1 MTEFAVWAPL
11 PERVRL
17 DVDGSLYPMNRS
29 DGGWWHADVDTQVD
43 ARYGFVLDDDATV
56 LPDPR
61 SPRQPDGVHERS
73 QLWQPAADGWTDDD
87 WQGRSIEG
95 RVIYELHIGT
105 FTPAGTFDSA
115 TEKLDYLVDLGV
127 EFVELMPV
135 NAFGGTHGWGY
146 DGVGWYA
153 VHEPYGGPDGLVRFV
168 DACHR
173 RGLGVLID
181 AVFNHLGPS
190 GNYLPRFG
198 PYLSS
203 GSNPWG
209 ESINISGEDADEVRR
224 YILDCALRWMRDF
237 HADGLRLDAAHALV
251 DTTAIHILEELS
263 GETDALAAELGR
275 PLSLIAESDLNDPRL
290 ITPRDRG
297 GYGMTAQWD
306 DDIHHAI
313 HTAVSGERQGY
324 YADFGSLETLAQTL
338 KYGYFHAGTYSS
350 FRHRRHG
357 RPLGTATIPAT
368 RLLAYTVTHDQVG
381 NRAVG
386 DRPSQTL
393 SFGQLA
399 VKAALALGSP
409 YTAMLFMGEEWGSS
423 SPFQFFSSHPE
434 PELAMATAEGRK
446 REFAEHGWDADEI
459 PDPQDPATFDRS
471 KLNWDEVD
479 DGDHRQVV
487 PSDVVLD
494 HEAVMSS
501 REFLY
506 DREQDPPSAGGLH
519 GRGQPRGPRANG
531 QPTPQ
536 GDPVHVHRDE
546 PRRDR
551 GPRLHLPLARRRP
564 HVPERRGDVA
574 RRHRSI
580 VPPGASTTTVRRATT
595 AVIRV
600 IVVKRCLRSTRL
612 MRLSKR
618 AARSVW
624 PWSRAWSRWRRRTG
638 RNSALVRK

>member
-1 MTEFAVWAPL
+1 MVEFAVWAPR
-11 PERVRL
+11 PQMVRL
-17 DVDGSLYPMNRS
+17 DVDGTLYPMDRS
-29 DGGWWHADVDTQVD
+29 DDGWWRTHVPDSAVRPD
-43 ARYGFVLDDDATV
+43 ALYGFALDDDPTV

-61 SPRQPDGVHERS
+61 SPRQPEGVHERS
-73 QLWQPAADGWTDDD
+73 QLWRPAVDAWTDGD

-95 RVIYELHIGT
+95 RVIYELHVGT
-105 FTPAGTFDSA
+105 FTPGGTFDSA
-115 TEKLDYLVDLGV
+115 IEKLDHLIDLGV
-127 EFVELMPV
+127 DFIELMPV

-209 ESINISGEDADEVRR
+209 ESLNICGAGADEVRR

-237 HADGLRLDAAHALV
+237 HADGLRLDAVHALV
-251 DTTAIHILEELS
+251 DTTAIHIFEELS
-263 GETDALAAELGR
+263 AETDALSQELGR

-297 GYGMTAQWD
+297 GLGMTAQWD

-313 HTAVSGERQGY
+313 HAAVSGERQGY
-324 YADFGSLETLAQTL
+324 YADFGSLETLAQTM
-338 KYGYFHAGTYSS
+338 KRGYFHAGTYSS

-357 RPLGTATIPAT
+357 RPLDTATIPAT
-368 RLLAYTVTHDQVG
+368 RLLAYTLTHDQVG

-386 DRPSQTL
+386 DRPSQNL

-399 VKAALALGSP
+399 VKAALVLGSP

-459 PDPQDPATFDRS
+459 PDPQDPATFERS
-471 KLNWDEVD
+471 KLNWDEIDDAEHGRLRRVYQQLIALRHNEPDLADPWLDDLRVD
-479 DGDHRQVV
+479 YDEKQRWIVMYRGSLAVV
-487 PSDVVLD
+487 CNLGT
-494 HEAVMSS
+494 EAVDVPVAGEVVMAWGEPEADLKTS
-501 REFLY
+501 RLEGHSFAIL
-506 DREQDPPSAGGLH
+506 RK
-519 GRGQPRGPRANG
+519 
-531 QPTPQ
+531 
-536 GDPVHVHRDE
+536 
-546 PRRDR
+546 
-551 GPRLHLPLARRRP
+551 
-564 HVPERRGDVA
+564 
-574 RRHRSI
+574 RS
-580 VPPGASTTTVRRATT
+580 
-595 AVIRV
+595 
-600 IVVKRCLRSTRL
+600 
-612 MRLSKR
+612 
-618 AARSVW
+618 
-624 PWSRAWSRWRRRTG
+624 
-638 RNSALVRK
+638 